1 MISPKSIKS
10 SSGEKK
16 PPTGLQ
22 TSLMVWAILIS
33 ISEEMIFAY
42 NPCIL
47 KEAHEKKSPFPF
59 AVAKLNP

>member
-1 MISPKSIKS
+1 
-10 SSGEKK
+10 
-16 PPTGLQ
+16 
-22 TSLMVWAILIS
+22 MVWAILIS

-59 AVAKLNP
+59 AVTKLNP